1 MQKQQKHRKRE
12 KKERKR
18 ERERRRR
25 RRRRR
30 NGDASSRSNCISLWL
45 RSFNNGGKYPKKK
58 KIQLGWTSKN
68 RFRFQNHDIWVFGLC
83 AVVTVGLILGFI
95 YHGGCWC
102 FGVHLSLYLCF
113 VLQHLGK
120 SFQCE
125 CFTYTIRVF
134 KCWYINWVSKTP
146 FLGGQ
151 SADSNLIR
159 TWKPTLK
166 GSIYSPKLSI
176 LASRYY

>member
-1 MQKQQKHRKRE
+1 MQKQQKRRKKE
-12 KKERKR
+12 KKKKRKKDR
-18 ERERRRR
+18 ERR

-30 NGDASSRSNCISLWL
+30 NGDASSRFDCISSWL
-45 RSFNNGGKYPKKK
+45 RSFNNGSKYPKKKK
-58 KIQLGWTSKN
+58 KIQLGWTSKS
-68 RFRFQNHDIWVFGLC
+68 RFGFQNHDIWVFGLC

-102 FGVHLSLYLCF
+102 FGVHLSLCLCF

-125 CFTYTIRVF
+125 CFTYTNRVF
-134 KCWYINWVSKTP
+134 KCWYINWVSKTQFP
-146 FLGGQ
+146 GGQ
-151 SADSNLIR
+151 SANSNLSR

-166 GSIYSPKLSI
+166 DSIYSPKLSL